1 MSIPK
6 ITAPD
11 LAGLISKPNSTVLAK
26 FFATWCGP
34 CRQFA
39 PILEKFAADHPEI
52 TCCELDI
59 DDSDNLKLI
68 TELEISTVPT
78 VVIWRNGKI
87 TARTSGFLNMNS
99 LTQFLDK

>member
-6 ITAPD
+6 ITASDLTGLLSTPD
-11 LAGLISKPNSTVLAK
+11 STVLAK

-39 PILEKFAADHPEI
+39 PVLEKFAADHPKV

-59 DDSDNLKLI
+59 DDSDNTKLV
-68 TELEISTVPT
+68 TELEILTVPT
-78 VVIWRNGKI
+78 VIIWRNGKI
-87 TARTSGFLNMNS
+87 SARTSGFLNMNS
-99 LTQFLDK
+99 LTQLLNK